1 MKIDRKRTFDAWA
14 LFCHAIRTGSVTGA
28 AAQAGID
35 GAQASRRL
43 RELEAAVGQPLLD
56 RRHRPLAP
64 TTVGESYFEEMAP
77 LVDSFEAFLSRRVPA
92 VPSLPEKTKKEI
104 LVSAFQGY
112 AHEILPPL
120 LNDYMAAHQDISFR
134 IYQEKNLDDLEKGLI
149 DVFETATEINRP
161 TLIRY
166 DIRRMPC
173 ILACSPR
180 YIKKYGR
187 PETPDDLIHHI
198 GLERIG
204 TNFPES
210 KGVFYCGRAM
220 RKAAFKQVI
229 YSENSIALRDSAVEG
244 LGIVCD
250 LPIDV
255 MRRQILN
262 GELVQVLP
270 GWHRQAFYR
279 SILIAKKTARK
290 KPYVED
296 FAQWLMETE
305 RLEAF
310 KREMEIF
317 SFLGE
322 ASKAYL

>member
-1 MKIDRKRTFDAWA
+1 MHIGW
-14 LFCHAIRTGSVTGA
+14 
-28 AAQAGID
+28 
-35 GAQASRRL
+35 
-43 RELEAAVGQPLLD
+43 
-56 RRHRPLAP
+56 
-64 TTVGESYFEEMAP
+64 
-77 LVDSFEAFLSRRVPA
+77 
-92 VPSLPEKTKKEI
+92 
-104 LVSAFQGY
+104 
-112 AHEILPPL
+112 
-120 LNDYMAAHQDISFR
+120 
-134 IYQEKNLDDLEKGLI
+134 
-149 DVFETATEINRP
+149 
-161 TLIRY
+161 
-166 DIRRMPC
+166 
-173 ILACSPR
+173 

-244 LGIVCD
+244 LGIVYD

-317 SFLGE
+317 SFLSE